1 MTRACG
7 QSTAGRWSCDEGTQE
22 DVMWMGEGT
31 CDGFRKREK
40 ERERERERG
49 YERMDDRWKM
59 PRGRC
64 C

>member
-1 MTRACG
+1 MVLER
-7 QSTAGRWSCDEGTQE
+7 E
-22 DVMWMGEGT
+22 
-31 CDGFRKREK
+31 RKS